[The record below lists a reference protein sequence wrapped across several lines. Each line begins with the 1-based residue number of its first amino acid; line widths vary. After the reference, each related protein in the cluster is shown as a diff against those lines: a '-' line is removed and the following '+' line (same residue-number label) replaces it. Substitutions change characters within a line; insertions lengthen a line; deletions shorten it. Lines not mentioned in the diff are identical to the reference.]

1 LNLPFENVGINDART
16 DCGLLEAN
24 IDCNGNDG
32 GCIGVGRTRGVGWVC
47 SIGASKR

>member
-24 IDCNGNDG
+24 IDCKVMMEDVLVLEELEVL
-32 GCIGVGRTRGVGWVC
+32 VGFVQ
-47 SIGASKR
+47 